1 MHSKGVVAQ
10 AKRALFLFAVPALF
24 LALGVALGPPVYQF
38 LSQREAIQAWIRQFG
53 PWSPLVSIFLNV
65 LQVLLAPV
73 PGQVIGVV
81 NGYLYGV
88 AEGTF
93 YSWVGVQLG
102 SALAMGMA
110 RLWGRPLVRRWLEAF
125 GGKER
130 AFIWLERWDT
140 LARRR
145 GPLVF
150 LIVFLLPFL
159 PDDLA
164 CFAVGLSPL
173 PLGPMWFL
181 AGIGRLP
188 GLLVASWV
196 GANAERPPVW
206 LWSALIA
213 GGFLLGWAYNRWR
226 DWVEMA
232 LLRILRL

>member
-1 MHSKGVVAQ
+1 MQDAGW
-10 AKRALFLFAVPALF
+10 RRGLFPLVGLT
-24 LALGVALGPPVYQF
+24 LLLVLLGGALGPFAHRF
-38 LSQREAIQAWIRQFG
+38 LSQREVIQAWIRQFG
-53 PWSPLVSIFLNV
+53 PWGPLVSIFLNV

-88 AEGTF
+88 AEGTL

-110 RLWGRPLVRRWLEAF
+110 RLWGRPLVRRWLEIL
-125 GGKER
+125 GGRER
-130 AFIWLERWDT
+130 ALAWLDRWDD

-145 GPLVF
+145 GPMAFLV
-150 LIVFLLPFL
+150 VFLLPFL

-164 CFAVGLSPL
+164 CFAIGLSPL
-173 PLGPMWFL
+173 PLGPMWVL

-196 GANAERPPVW
+196 GANAERPPAW
-206 LWSALIA
+206 LWSALLV
-213 GGFLLGWAYNRWR
+213 GGFLVGWAYSRWR
-226 DWVEMA
+226 ERVEIA
-232 LLRILRL
+232 LLRVLRA